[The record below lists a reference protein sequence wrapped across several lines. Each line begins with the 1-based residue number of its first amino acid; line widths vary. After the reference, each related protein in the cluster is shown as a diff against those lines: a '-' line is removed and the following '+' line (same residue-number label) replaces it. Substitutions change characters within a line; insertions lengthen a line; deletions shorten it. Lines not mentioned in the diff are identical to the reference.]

1 MAGQRS
7 RKMIDS
13 LQQSDPDIGHVVVY
27 SKFVVVFFK
36 DDTTNKWHQPGIEG
50 VVYIVR
56 RISEPWYMLIVKN
69 KLGGE
74 GGSAGG
80 DIMDGL
86 DPDWETDSK
95 EMHICYKTGDST
107 KNVRCLWF
115 AEDAERMKFQASFE
129 IALERY
135 RTGDVGPMV
144 MLHEGKKKKAD
155 LKDGEKDKREENDD
169 TAASL
174 FKQFGI
180 KNVGSDCP
188 PVLINRKNLSQA
200 WYELSNDEN
209 FLRMIMQRCQ
219 DAVDGKTGE
228 DAAKGEKAAKKND
241 TMAEMRALHEG
252 TEEEKEMKRKKAMF

>member
-13 LQQSDPDIGHVVVY
+13 LQQADPDIQHVVVY

-80 DIMDGL
+80 DITDAMDA
-86 DPDWETDSK
+86 DWETDAK
-95 EMHICYKTGDST
+95 EMHICYKTGDSD

-129 IALERY
+129 IALERH

-144 MLHEGKKKKAD
+144 MLHEGKKKKKD
-155 LKDGEKDKREENDD
+155 MKDGETDKRDQDD

-219 DAVDGKTGE
+219 DAKDGVTDGG
-228 DAAKGEKAAKKND
+228 AKEKKKD
-241 TMAEMRALHEG
+241 TMAEMREIHEG